1 VSVRF
6 FDGVSRSM
14 KVKDLNVT
22 KDYQKVYKP
31 GKVIRV
37 AVNKLERLCTKQLV
51 IEACLSQA
59 NKSAQNELMSQV
71 GAFAQQYHQSLEQAA
86 PLKVG
91 EQVEAE
97 VQLIKDYGLIVTLKL
112 DSDVKTGFILND
124 HKLSQ
129 KYKPGQK
136 LTCRVLDI
144 DSAKKIADL
153 KEVDTASQKAKKDF
167 KAGQKN
173 KGIVELNKE
182 GYLVVSLKSSRQT
195 IGLLLNSNFNQDQE
209 ARETYQIGESIEVVA
224 VKQTNGVWELV
235 KVQKET
241 EKKATSAGAPKLS
254 ELKAGIRFTG
264 QIKSIKQQCLYIQ
277 LPKSEHNPK

>member
-1 VSVRF
+1 MIALKDEVPRKAELKDEQVKSGSTYIGVVNGLVGKAGQVSVRF

-97 VQLIKDYGLIVTLKL
+97 VQLIKDYGLIVALKL

-136 LTCRVLDI
+136 LTC
-144 DSAKKIADL
+144 
-153 KEVDTASQKAKKDF
+153 
-167 KAGQKN
+167 
-173 KGIVELNKE
+173 
-182 GYLVVSLKSSRQT
+182 
-195 IGLLLNSNFNQDQE
+195 
-209 ARETYQIGESIEVVA
+209 
-224 VKQTNGVWELV
+224 
-235 KVQKET
+235 
-241 EKKATSAGAPKLS
+241 
-254 ELKAGIRFTG
+254 
-264 QIKSIKQQCLYIQ
+264 
-277 LPKSEHNPK
+277 